1 MRLSL
6 VAASGGCSLVVVCRL
21 LIMVAS
27 LVERGLQWLQHVGS
41 VAGVLGLR
49 VWAQLFGTQV

>member
-1 MRLSL
+1 
-6 VAASGGCSLVVVCRL
+6 
-21 LIMVAS
+21 MVAS